1 MNVGTFA
8 YLKSVKYSSA
18 QEKILTWSDMSKAEK
33 ETNNSYF
40 PENDPCKQIIVHLFH
55 SFPDA
60 NKHESGQSYY
70 SNQHDPV
77 P

>member
-1 MNVGTFA
+1 
-8 YLKSVKYSSA
+8 
-18 QEKILTWSDMSKAEK
+18 MSKAEK

-40 PENDPCKQIIVHLFH
+40 PENDPRKQIIVHLLH
-55 SFPDA
+55 SSPDA
-60 NKHESGQSYY
+60 NKHESGQSYH